1 MHKLDHKIKNIPH
14 SPGCYIYKNKTGKI
28 IYVGKAKDL
37 KKRVSSYFQK
47 KDNDVKT
54 NSLVKE
60 IFDIEYFATDNEIE
74 ALLLEAR
81 LIRDNKPK
89 YNIDL
94 KDSIRYAYLKITDE
108 KFPRLISTRRVDGKG
123 KFFGPYADGSARA
136 RIALMAI
143 KMFKIRTCKKMPK
156 QACLQ
161 YHIGNCLAP
170 CAGLISREDYLKNI
184 KDAELFLKGDV
195 KKLAQNLKSQ
205 MKSASDK
212 ENYERAKIFHE
223 QIKSLEILEEK
234 QKVDLLKKVNQDVIN
249 FIIHK
254 NRFFLQI
261 FHIKRGTILNKE
273 KFEFKNEGEEEKILT
288 AFVKQYYATKDI
300 PHEIILSAKLHQQ
313 NLIKKYLEKLGSRK
327 VEILIPQKG
336 VKKELLEMV
345 KNNLIL
351 SLKPENQP
359 LFDLEN
365 KLNLKSFPQTIECF
379 DISNIGSTN
388 IVGSMVCFKDGK
400 PSKDNYRKFKIK
412 YQKGQNDFA
421 AMAEIVFRRY
431 SHLKEKKLDLPDL
444 IIVDGGLGQLHAAQ
458 NELDKLNL
466 KIPIIGLAKKEENVY
481 TLKNSLPI
489 KLDKK
494 SESLKLLQRIRD
506 EAHRFA
512 IIFHRKKRRKSEY
525 NKV

>member
-1 MHKLDHKIKNIPH
+1 MENKIKNIPH
-14 SPGCYIYKNKTGKI
+14 TPGCYIYKNKSGKI

-47 KDNDVKT
+47 KDHDYKT
-54 NSLVKE
+54 DALVKE
-60 IFDIEYFATDNEIE
+60 ISNIEYFATDNEIE

-81 LIRDNKPK
+81 LIRDNRPK

-108 KFPRLISTRRVDGKG
+108 KFPRLITTRRVDNKG

-136 RIALMAI
+136 KVALMAI
-143 KMFKIRTCKKMPK
+143 KMFKIRACKKMPK

-170 CAGLISREDYLKNI
+170 CVGTITAENYSRNI
-184 KDAELFLKGDV
+184 KDAELFLRGDI
-195 KKLAQNLKSQ
+195 KKLAQNLKRQ
-205 MKSASDK
+205 MKLTSDK
-212 ENYERAKIFHE
+212 ENYERAKIFYD
-223 QIKSLEILEEK
+223 QLKSLEILEER

-249 FIIHK
+249 LIMHE
-254 NRFFLQI
+254 NSFFLEL

-273 KFEFKNEGEEEKILT
+273 KFEFKNNKEGEEKILT
-288 AFVKQYYATKDI
+288 DFVKQYYSTKDI
-300 PHEIILSAKLHQQ
+300 PHEIILPAKLQQ
-313 NLIKKYLEKLGSRK
+313 QDLIKKYLEKLGSRK
-327 VEILIPQKG
+327 VELLIPQKG
-336 VKKELLEMV
+336 IKKELLEMV

-351 SLKPENQP
+351 SLNPENQP
-359 LFDLEN
+359 LFDLKN

-400 PSKDNYRKFKIK
+400 PSKDDYRKFKIK
-412 YQKGQNDFA
+412 NKNTQDDFA

-431 SHLKEKKLDLPDL
+431 KNLKQEKLNLPDL
-444 IIVDGGLGQLHAAQ
+444 IIVDGGLGQLHSAQ
-458 NELDKLNL
+458 NELKKLKL
-466 KIPIIGLAKKEENVY
+466 KIPIIGLAKREENVY
-481 TLKNSLPI
+481 TLDNSLSV

-512 IIFHRKKRRKSEY
+512 VGFHRQKRMISG
-525 NKV
+525 